1 MDLSKAK
8 HAFVTGAAGGIG
20 LGVVDV
26 LAARGLAVTAT
37 DIDKPALDAV
47 IAARSGDRML
57 SVKLAVRDRAEW
69 RRAKAAAEAAFGPVD
84 VLVNNA
90 GVSTNGDQLADID
103 PEIWDRV
110 IDINLHGVFNGVSTF
125 AADMRGR
132 GRGHIVNVS
141 SMLGMGV
148 ARPTRGPYAAAKAA
162 VVALSESL
170 RSELEPYGVGVSCL
184 VPGGVKSNVMETAR
198 KLIGHPPEQA
208 TLPPNSI
215 EPETAGEIVARAI
228 ERNAFYLPTHPENIL
243 ACEIRIDAIRADFR
257 GETAE
262 REARPL

>member
-1 MDLSKAK
+1 MDLSNAK

-26 LAARGLAVTAT
+26 LAARGLAVSAA
-37 DIDKPALDAV
+37 DIDKELLDA
-47 IAARSGDRML
+47 ALASRNGARL
-57 SVKLAVRDRAEW
+57 LAVKLDVADRAGW
-69 RRAKAAAEAAFGPVD
+69 RAAKAQAEAAYGPVD
-84 VLVNNA
+84 VLINNA
-90 GVSTNGDQLADID
+90 GVSTNGDELPDID
-103 PEIWDRV
+103 PEVWDRV
-110 IDINLHGVFNGVSTF
+110 IDINLNGVFNGVSTF
-125 AADMRGR
+125 AADMRAR
-132 GRGHIVNVS
+132 RFGHIVNVS
-141 SMLGMGV
+141 SMLGMG
-148 ARPTRGPYAAAKAA
+148 AGRATRGPYAAAKAA

-198 KLIGHPPEQA
+198 KLVGHPPAAA

-243 ACEIRIDAIRADFR
+243 ACEMRMDAIREDFL
-257 GETAE
+257 GETAV